1 MKSSLEIEAAILQ
14 AFGPHP
20 GPPALSLRGGAALD
34 LYDLPP
40 PFDPT
45 LDAPTE
51 EYLERFCAGLA
62 HLDSD
67 SWLYY
72 LPLVLRLAWV
82 RASQPGDPL
91 VEAVLWAL
99 RPPDRDPPRSWSIS
113 RSLRSRGIRSSRFR
127 CSRSTGSSPA
137 LCIGR
142 PSLGG
147 GWPRERGT
155 FMGARKLDPPEVR
168 PWDRSDSYSSALPFS

>member
-1 MKSSLEIEAAILQ
+1 VKSSLEIEAAILQ

-99 RPPDRDPPRSWSIS
+99 RPPDRDPPRLGRLSPVQEFIVTAVLEHLAFAPES
-113 RSLRSRGIRSSRFR
+113 RNQEF
-127 CSRSTGSSPA
+127 A
-137 LCIGR
+137 LQVFEEYWI
-142 PSLGG
+142 P
-147 GWPRERGT
+147 
-155 FMGARKLDPPEVR
+155 GALYR
-168 PWDRSDSYSSALPFS
+168 